1 MHFGFATYL
10 NRKNVYSYVQ
20 NVYRIKKVSVTFWQ
34 VIMAYIDDIEQ
45 RSILW

>member
-1 MHFGFATYL
+1 MHFGVATYL

-20 NVYRIKKVSVTFWQ
+20 NVYKIKKVSITFWQ
-34 VIMAYIDDIEQ
+34 VIDDIEQ